1 MSCFA
6 PSSPAHDPTTSQMQ
20 VRANVARRKLESKEA
35 AKATTAP
42 ALKNSASDTS
52 AAPAPKNLA
61 SDTSTDG
68 TMKFWYCLWPKP
80 VTLHLYDA
88 PNPTCITGTPAKT
101 NTVTSTTGKSK
112 HTEHHTTF
120 SPKCGKENTVG
131 GAFCAGCGTK
141 LSQKVEVQL

>member
-20 VRANVARRKLESKEA
+20 IRANVARRKLKSKEP

-68 TMKFWYCLWPKP
+68 MMKFWYRLWPKP
-80 VTLHLYDA
+80 VLDHFQLIQI
-88 PNPTCITGTPAKT
+88 N
-101 NTVTSTTGKSK
+101 
-112 HTEHHTTF
+112 
-120 SPKCGKENTVG
+120 
-131 GAFCAGCGTK
+131 
-141 LSQKVEVQL
+141 VQVIQS